1 MGGAGP
7 EAAGRDG
14 LINIV
19 FVVGAAALLAIN
31 LATFAV
37 FGWDKAAAR
46 QRDRRIPERTLLIL
60 AALGGSPAALLAR
73 QTLRHKTRKQPFGA
87 RLLLIVFLQAV
98 ALIVA
103 VAVSA

>member
-1 MGGAGP
+1 MII
-7 EAAGRDG
+7 
-14 LINIV
+14 LL
-19 FVVGAAALLAIN
+19 AAALLAIN
-31 LATFAV
+31 LATFAA

-87 RLLLIVFLQAV
+87 RLLLIVFLQVV

-103 VAVSA
+103 AAVKA

>member
-1 MGGAGP
+1 LIVIV
-7 EAAGRDG
+7 AAM
-14 LINIV
+14 V
-19 FVVGAAALLAIN
+19 LAIN
-31 LATFAV
+31 LATFAA

-46 QRDRRIPERTLLIL
+46 QRDRRIPERTLLTL

-87 RLLLIVFLQAV
+87 RLLLIVFLQVV

-103 VAVSA
+103 AAVILT

>member
-1 MGGAGP
+1 
-7 EAAGRDG
+7 
-14 LINIV
+14 LIIIL
-19 FVVGAAALLAIN
+19 AAALLAIN
-31 LATFAV
+31 LATFAA

-87 RLLLIVFLQAV
+87 RLLLIVFLQMVAV
-98 ALIVA
+98 IVA
-103 VAVSA
+103 GVVIFG

>member
-1 MGGAGP
+1 M
-7 EAAGRDG
+7 
-14 LINIV
+14 IIV
-19 FVVGAAALLAIN
+19 LATALLAIN
-31 LATFAV
+31 LTTFAA

-46 QRDRRIPERTLLIL
+46 QRDRRIPERTLLTL

-87 RLLLIVFLQAV
+87 RLMLIVFLQAV

-103 VAVSA
+103 GVVIFA

>member
-1 MGGAGP
+1 
-7 EAAGRDG
+7 
-14 LINIV
+14 LIILLT
-19 FVVGAAALLAIN
+19 AALLAIN
-31 LATFAV
+31 LATFAA

-87 RLLLIVFLQAV
+87 RLLLIVFLQVV

-103 VAVSA
+103 GVVILG

>member
-1 MGGAGP
+1 
-7 EAAGRDG
+7 
-14 LINIV
+14 LIVIV
-19 FVVGAAALLAIN
+19 AAAVLAIN
-31 LATFAV
+31 LATFAA

-46 QRDRRIPERTLLIL
+46 QRDRRIPERALLTL

-87 RLLLIVFLQAV
+87 RLLLIVFLQVV

-103 VAVSA
+103 AAVILT

>member
-1 MGGAGP
+1 
-7 EAAGRDG
+7 
-14 LINIV
+14 LIILL
-19 FVVGAAALLAIN
+19 AAALLAIN
-31 LATFAV
+31 LATFAA

-87 RLLLIVFLQAV
+87 RLLLIVFLQVV

-103 VAVSA
+103 AAVKA

>member
-1 MGGAGP
+1 
-7 EAAGRDG
+7 
-14 LINIV
+14 LIII
-19 FVVGAAALLAIN
+19 GAAALLAIN
-31 LATFAV
+31 LATFAA

-87 RLLLIVFLQAV
+87 RLLLIVFLQVVAV
-98 ALIVA
+98 IVA
-103 VAVSA
+103 GVVIFG

>member
-1 MGGAGP
+1 
-7 EAAGRDG
+7 
-14 LINIV
+14 LIILL
-19 FVVGAAALLAIN
+19 AAALLAIN
-31 LATFAV
+31 LATFAA

-87 RLLLIVFLQAV
+87 RLLLIVFLQVV

-103 VAVSA
+103 GVMILG

>member
-1 MGGAGP
+1 
-7 EAAGRDG
+7 
-14 LINIV
+14 LILILAV
-19 FVVGAAALLAIN
+19 ALLAIN
-31 LATFAV
+31 LATFAA

-87 RLLLIVFLQAV
+87 RLLLIVFLQVV

-103 VAVSA
+103 GVVSFG

>member
-1 MGGAGP
+1 
-7 EAAGRDG
+7 
-14 LINIV
+14 LILILA
-19 FVVGAAALLAIN
+19 VVLLAIN
-31 LATFAV
+31 LATFAA

-73 QTLRHKTRKQPFGA
+73 QTLRHKTRKQPFGT
-87 RLLLIVFLQAV
+87 RLLLIVFLQVV

-103 VAVSA
+103 GVVKA

>member
-1 MGGAGP
+1 
-7 EAAGRDG
+7 
-14 LINIV
+14 LILILAV
-19 FVVGAAALLAIN
+19 ALLAIN
-31 LATFAV
+31 LATFAA

-46 QRDRRIPERTLLIL
+46 QRDWRIPERTLLIL

-87 RLLLIVFLQAV
+87 RLLLIVFLQLV

-103 VAVSA
+103 GVVKA

>member
-1 MGGAGP
+1 
-7 EAAGRDG
+7 
-14 LINIV
+14 LIILV

-31 LATFAV
+31 LATFAA

-46 QRDRRIPERTLLIL
+46 RRDPRIPERTLLIL

-73 QTLRHKTRKQPFGA
+73 QALRHKTRKQPFGA

-103 VAVSA
+103 GVVVFRPA

>member
-1 MGGAGP
+1 
-7 EAAGRDG
+7 
-14 LINIV
+14 LILILAV
-19 FVVGAAALLAIN
+19 ALLAIN
-31 LATFAV
+31 LATFAA

-103 VAVSA
+103 GVVSFG